1 MKLVIG
7 LGNPGKKYKYT
18 PHNIG
23 FLMIDFFLSK
33 MKEKNIIF
41 FKQKEF
47 DNIYFIEINNQ
58 RAILFKPQKYM
69 NLSGIEIKKIVSNY
83 KLDINDILVL
93 SDDIYLEKGK
103 FKLKDKGGHGGH
115 NGLRNIIDSL
125 YTNSFKRLKIGVGYD
140 SESSIEEYVLKTFNN
155 EDIKKIT
162 INFELFLEIL
172 ISFICGMSFEKIVLF
187 SKKKI

>member
-103 FKLKDKGGHGGH
+103 FKLKNKGGHGGH